1 MIKFI
6 LGRKKSSDLRFGF
19 FGGGDPKK
27 KIFSSDFW
35 GVWCDPSDL
44 TPPKSRHRDPKN
56 HLLHLGYPKKN
67 FFSSVLPPPKF
78 SFPSSED
85 FDIGPSKI
93 VSEIRRIWNA
103 PTISVVGADYLILPV
118 PRPLYLSGFRP
129 TISAPMPTISVAIG
143 QLSQCLGQLSQLQRH
158 LSQCQ
163 NQKANNISEKDPGPA
178 SLRQSLQPAWRNSSM
193 LSQNFVTETV

>member
-1 MIKFI
+1 MIHQI
-6 LGRKKSSDLRFGF
+6 SPPQNPDTEIRRITCYTPDIRRK
-19 FGGGDPKK
+19 
-27 KIFSSDFW
+27 I
-35 GVWCDPSDL
+35 
-44 TPPKSRHRDPKN
+44 
-56 HLLHLGYPKKN
+56 
-67 FFSSVLPPPKF
+67 FFSSVLPPPNFRFRVPKILTLARQK
-78 SFPSSED
+78 SCQRSEE
-85 FDIGPSKI
+85 FGMRPLSQ
-93 VSEIRRIWNA
+93 WLG
-103 PTISVVGADYLILPV
+103 PTISFSPV

-193 LSQNFVTETV
+193 LSQNFVAETV